1 MGMEKP
7 ARHDGRKRTVAM
19 AVGVSLLLVLFV
31 AGLAFANSIGAARV
45 AENARSLHW
54 ANATLGTSSLTR
66 AALVQAVTFVGLE
79 QQGLVTDEDVAYATA
94 QVVASYDE
102 LKQLEEIA
110 GASPSSTDLTHFMAE
125 VGSAMTALDEG
136 SVDEARNIVIGDM
149 EGAYIDLFDSLQT
162 EQGTIQAAIEANT
175 AAAARMNGYVVFIL
189 TLAIPGSAVIIY
201 WWIAR
206 RQVREYRLRTELELE
221 GQRAINRAKDS
232 FIAGLS
238 HELRTPLTSIYGF
251 AEILTDGD
259 GADPEQT
266 REIVQI
272 IANEAA
278 EMTRMVD
285 DLLTASR
292 MESSGIE
299 VDMAPTNIREVVES
313 AITPFERAGLEITL
327 SATDA
332 TVSTDAGRLRHI
344 LINLISNA
352 ARHGGD
358 KIGVEVSQ
366 AGDTVDI
373 EVWDNGQGVPE
384 DQVEKLFDR
393 FIHKDAAPLLTG
405 SVGLGLAIASRLTT
419 MLGGRLAYQRFAGK
433 TYFTVNV
440 PAAVAAQG
448 DDAIESESVADVIR
462 EMSG

>member
-7 ARHDGRKRTVAM
+7 ARHDARKRTVAM

-79 QQGLVTDEDVAYATA
+79 QQGLVTDEDVAYATT

-189 TLAIPGSAVIIY
+189 TLAIPGSAVIVY

-266 REIVQI
+266 KEIVQI

-285 DLLTASR
+285 DLLAASR

-313 AITPFERAGLEITL
+313 AITPFERAGLEVKL

-358 KIGVEVSQ
+358 KIGVEVSL

-448 DDAIESESVADVIR
+448 DDAIESESVADVIQ

>member
-1 MGMEKP
+1 
-7 ARHDGRKRTVAM
+7 M

-66 AALVQAVTFVGLE
+66 AALVQAVTFVELE

-259 GADPEQT
+259 GANPEQT
-266 REIVQI
+266 KEIAQI

-313 AITPFERAGLEITL
+313 AITPFERAGLEVTL

-358 KIGVEVSQ
+358 KIGVEVSL

-433 TYFTVNV
+433 TYFIVNV
-440 PAAVAAQG
+440 PAAVAAPG
-448 DDAIESESVADVIR
+448 DDAIESESVEIGRASCR
-462 EMSG
+462 ERV